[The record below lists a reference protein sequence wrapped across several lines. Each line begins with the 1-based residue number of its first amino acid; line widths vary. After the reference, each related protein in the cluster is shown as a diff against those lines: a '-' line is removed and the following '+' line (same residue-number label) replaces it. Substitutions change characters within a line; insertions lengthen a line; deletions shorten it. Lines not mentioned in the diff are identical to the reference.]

1 MPYYQNY
8 PGSVPYFHPPYPPM
22 EDPRFNSSHRK
33 GSKRQS
39 ADNKD
44 IESETWE
51 RSTRSQDDSDQNTSD
66 IEKEGS
72 HGHKSHR
79 RVGRKGKKKPGVV
92 VIRNI
97 NYIKSK
103 KHGSGESESG
113 SQSVSE
119 SEAEEDSEDV
129 RADMRERKHKHSVRR
144 SKKEDHP
151 TKPVE
156 NSDAYGNE
164 KAAYREEADSG
175 NWQAFQTFLLNAE
188 EKSRTVGEDMFMGE
202 KEPQSKRKQSKGEA
216 DPIVPPERD
225 YGDYHNRGTAEF
237 DSVSGKTIRM
247 KQVASDDQFLVSS
260 NGRDLTDNQ
269 FKEIESGGR
278 GYRQMSSDEFM
289 IYEQE
294 KQFSIKNSSDPFV
307 DHVDEH
313 PVKAVESLSYNITD
327 ETFMLPYRT
336 DSQDLGSDS
345 IIPIDMDS
353 EFSSAL
359 QNCSNIYDKA
369 NQLSYEPDDLSLVP
383 ERETETVSVGY
394 DPAMDYDFQIP
405 VANAVNLEATNQ
417 EDLSESTKEESKK
430 LDKENSRASNDT
442 TEKRRK
448 DALVKK
454 GISSR
459 LNLLTEAQKRAEKLR
474 SHKVDLQKMKKER
487 VLLMID
493 PMLAEDEE
501 LKRLEAL
508 KRERQKRIAAR
519 GGLTVTQSPSTPQQT
534 KARLAIKPSPG
545 PHKGLKL
552 SNAEPVSSSPLRKL
566 PIRTSSDGSNDP
578 QKPIKSSKLN
588 GGNHGLTRST
598 SSLPEVKKESNGFM
612 PEAKT
617 DSLQM
622 KRHSDPKSNY
632 TQSGSSVKS
641 ITADQY
647 SKRVPDVSQKKITV
661 IMQQGESKSATLPE
675 VRIKTPPTSTEVVE
689 GETASK
695 DPLQETAR
703 EASQASDTNNG
714 KSANDEPPSNNDE
727 NPVIEKTVVML
738 ENNLVTAPAVQQSDE
753 MIDTKERS
761 HGDGMIT
768 GYAAI
773 HAPASPI
780 VITQVEDSGEGKLN
794 EQLNSYKVYF
804 I

>member
-66 IEKEGS
+66 LEKEGS

-237 DSVSGKTIRM
+237 DSISGKTIRM

-519 GGLTVTQSPSTPQQT
+519 GGSTVTQSPSTPQQT

-598 SSLPEVKKESNGFM
+598 SSLPEVKKESNGLM

-647 SKRVPDVSQKKITV
+647 SKRVPDVSQKNITV